1 MRAVTVLSTAF
12 AVCAAT
18 AIVTAN
24 RPAETPF
31 AAIDT
36 ALSCQAKVVDKV
48 RKDAGGKVFLTFDR
62 MPSIDGSNVS
72 GNAMDRS
79 FDKKDRA
86 MSYKCAGATVSYSYN
101 DGKAPAKFDG
111 SWPSGA
117 ARACESQAG
126 GGFAAASLSA
136 SDTSAEYVI
145 GVAGNGSAKI
155 CTMDRQKVV
164 SIK

>member
-62 MPSIDGSNVS
+62 MPSIVEWAPHPNPIHSPSHQYFKLWREARPG
-72 GNAMDRS
+72 
-79 FDKKDRA
+79 RA
-86 MSYKCAGATVSYSYN
+86 TFEISYCA
-101 DGKAPAKFDG
+101 
-111 SWPSGA
+111 
-117 ARACESQAG
+117 
-126 GGFAAASLSA
+126 
-136 SDTSAEYVI
+136 
-145 GVAGNGSAKI
+145 
-155 CTMDRQKVV
+155 
-164 SIK
+164 